1 MVVTKQE
8 TAEQFIPK
16 LQEVDGYSHGT
27 MNVSHV
33 APKS

>member
-27 MNVSHV
+27 MKH
-33 APKS
+33 